1 MNSSNAWKRFLK
13 RKVSVVAGIV
23 AILIVIIALIGPM
36 FCTQD
41 PYKQDL
47 LNINKG
53 PSAEHILGTDYLGRD
68 TFTRIIYG
76 ARVSLGVAFAGVLLG
91 SCVGVLLGICAGFF
105 GGWFDSAVNALVT
118 VLQAFPGMLL
128 AILVVAI
135 LGTGTVNTA
144 ITIAIYTVP
153 GLTRLV
159 RSNTVQLKN
168 NEYIEACR
176 IMGASNAH
184 ILFCHIVPNAM
195 SQIIVNITL
204 SLGTSILT
212 SSGLSF
218 LGLGVQPPEP
228 EWGSMLNYAKDY
240 VRIEPIGVLS
250 IGITITIVVMSFS
263 LLGDGLRDALD
274 PKLKN
279 KT

>member
-1 MNSSNAWKRFLK
+1 MHGSTAFKRFLK

-23 AILIVIIALIGPM
+23 AILVILIAIFGPL

-53 PSAEHILGTDYLGRD
+53 ASAEHLLGTDYLGRD
-68 TFTRIIYG
+68 TLTRIIYG
-76 ARVSLGVAFAGVLLG
+76 ARVSLGVAFSGVLLG
-91 SCVGVLLGICAGFF
+91 SFVGVIFGICAGFF
-105 GGWFDSAVNALVT
+105 GGWFDSLMNGLVT
-118 VLQAFPGMLL
+118 ILQAFPGMLL
-128 AILVVAI
+128 AILVVAV

-144 ITIAIYTVP
+144 ITIAVYTIP
-153 GLTRLV
+153 GLTRIV
-159 RSNTVQLKN
+159 RSVTIQLKN

-176 IMGASNAH
+176 IMGASNAR
-184 ILFCHIVPNAM
+184 ILLFHIVPNAI

-218 LGLGVQPPEP
+218 LGLGVQPPAP

-250 IGITITIVVMSFS
+250 VGITITIVVMSFS

-279 KT
+279 KM

>member
-23 AILIVIIALIGPM
+23 AILIVIIALVGPM

-41 PYKQDL
+41 PYKQNL

-144 ITIAIYTVP
+144 I
-153 GLTRLV
+153 
-159 RSNTVQLKN
+159 
-168 NEYIEACR
+168 
-176 IMGASNAH
+176 
-184 ILFCHIVPNAM
+184 
-195 SQIIVNITL
+195 L
-204 SLGTSILT
+204 SLFIRCL
-212 SSGLSF
+212 
-218 LGLGVQPPEP
+218 
-228 EWGSMLNYAKDY
+228 
-240 VRIEPIGVLS
+240 
-250 IGITITIVVMSFS
+250 
-263 LLGDGLRDALD
+263 AL
-274 PKLKN
+274 PV
-279 KT
+279 

>member
-1 MNSSNAWKRFLK
+1 MKHSTTFRRFMK

-23 AILIVIIALIGPM
+23 VILLFLVALFGPF
-36 FCTQD
+36 FCNQD
-41 PYKQDL
+41 PYEQDL
-47 LNINKG
+47 LNTNQG
-53 PSAEHILGTDYLGRD
+53 MSAEHWLGTDYLGRD

-76 ARVSLGVAFAGVLLG
+76 ARVSLAVALSGVLLG
-91 SCVGVLLGICAGFF
+91 SIVGVILGICAGYF
-105 GGWFDSAVNALVT
+105 GGWFDSLINGVVT

-144 ITIAIYTVP
+144 ITIAVYTVP
-153 GLTRLV
+153 GLTRMV
-159 RSNTVQLKN
+159 RSITMTLKN
-168 NEYIEACR
+168 NEYIQACK
-176 IMGASNAH
+176 IMGASNFR
-184 ILFCHIVPNAM
+184 ILFFHIIPNAM

-204 SLGTSILT
+204 SIGTSVLT

-218 LGLGVQPPEP
+218 LGLGVQPPSP

-240 VRIEPIGVLS
+240 VRVQPIGVLS
-250 IGITITIVVMSFS
+250 VGITITIVVMSFS

-279 KT
+279 KA